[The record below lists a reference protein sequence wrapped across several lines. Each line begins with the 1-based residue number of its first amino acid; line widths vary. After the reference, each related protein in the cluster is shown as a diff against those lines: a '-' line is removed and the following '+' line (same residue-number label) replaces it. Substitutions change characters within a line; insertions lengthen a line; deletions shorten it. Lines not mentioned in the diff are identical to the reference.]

1 MALRGTNNGG
11 FSFALP
17 AGYDDTRDLSLF
29 LWLHRAGTPDAAD
42 RVLTLTNSA
51 RTRGLQL
58 TMGGSTL
65 SAAATDLVLSLG
77 SGGTSSWG
85 VASGHDGRG
94 RFTTGPLSS
103 TAFEALA
110 VSVRGSAAS
119 DNSGSGGAQQIHQLW
134 WNGVETAPNVT
145 GTGGAAPPSPGG
157 GVSLLVR
164 DGTTANYFDG
174 WIAEVAV
181 WQDYRLSA
189 ADVAALVAGGA
200 ALAIAPDKLLFYR
213 PLRTTTAAV
222 VGDAALTTLGTAP
235 VIDTANHP
243 PVRVAPADARHDHA
257 VASAALTPVA
267 APPVLSPVPGLH
279 GHHAVPA
286 SLMVAGT
293 LTPASTRHAQQAT
306 AGGLVPPAVL
316 HAVSTVH
323 GHTATPAS
331 LALPGWIAPLRAV
344 QAHRASLAALLTAR
358 GYGELWLLPGETR
371 LTRVETR

>member
-11 FSFALP
+11 YSFALP

-29 LWLHRAGTPDAAD
+29 LWLRRAGTPDAAD
-42 RVLTLTNSA
+42 RMLTLTNAA

-103 TAFEALA
+103 TGFEALA
-110 VSVRGSAAS
+110 VSVRGPAAS

-134 WNGVETAPNVT
+134 WNGVETAPDVT

-157 GVSLLVR
+157 NVSLLAR
-164 DGTTANYFDG
+164 DGATANYFDG

-213 PLRTTTAAV
+213 PLRTTTAAL
-222 VGDAALTTLGTAP
+222 VGDSALTTYGTAP
-235 VIDTANHP
+235 VIEVAIHP
-243 PVRVAPADARHDHA
+243 PVLVAPAHGRHAHPAAATTLTLTATTALSLAPEAARHLHA
-257 VASAALTPVA
+257 G
-267 APPVLSPVPGLH
+267 APPVLGWSGGLAPDH
-279 GHHAVPA
+279 AGHAHAVDA
-286 SLMVAGT
+286 
-293 LTPASTRHAQQAT
+293 
-306 AGGLVPPAVL
+306 VPL
-316 HAVSTVH
+316 I
-323 GHTATPAS
+323 
-331 LALPGWIAPLRAV
+331 LPGWLVAHDSAHAHVAGEARLGGAPG
-344 QAHRASLAALLTAR
+344 H
-358 GYGELWLLPGETR
+358 GETWVAPPDER
-371 LTRVETR
+371 ILRVDAR